1 MIAKHVYMKG
11 RNGWGI
17 FYRIED
23 CLVYFTIY
31 SVLVRQMN
39 LCVLA
44 FSIMFNHTHSLL
56 KSIIEGR
63 LSRFQHRL
71 GSIFAHEYNA
81 EYERTGPVFKSP
93 YGESDKRGVKN
104 IISAIAYNANNPVA
118 GKMCKKAAENMWTL
132 LAYYNNPN
140 PFSKKLVKRESRHVM
155 RDALKIVD
163 LYYSKGKHLGYAVL
177 RRIYARLDIE
187 EKRQM
192 TDYIIYKYN
201 FLSYK
206 DLIEIFNSFDKALET
221 INTIAGNEYELEDE
235 YGDHSNYQKMLA
247 LSRQMGFEGPNYE
260 KLSPQQI
267 RKISSILYA
276 KINPTTDQMRK
287 FLHLPMVPVTRP
299 VHPVPRK

>member
-56 KSIIEGR
+56 KSIIDGR

-118 GKMCKKAAENMWTL
+118 GKMCKKAADNMWTL

-187 EKRQM
+187 EKRQKI
-192 TDYIIYKYN
+192 TELIRR
-201 FLSYK
+201 LS
-206 DLIEIFNSFDKALET
+206 DCQIEREAS
-221 INTIAGNEYELEDE
+221 INMGNPDAG
-235 YGDHSNYQKMLA
+235 K
-247 LSRQMGFEGPNYE
+247 P
-260 KLSPQQI
+260 I
-267 RKISSILYA
+267 RKVWLPKPEFNQWGDLTPRSAREIGSKVELLLYQEGYLQSQCKRTDMTEYYNEVVRKA
-276 KINPTTDQMRK
+276 RELGKITAAEDGTWRYKRDG
-287 FLHLPMVPVTRP
+287 
-299 VHPVPRK
+299 